1 MKILLR
7 LLALCWAGAL
17 AQQAAA
23 QSYPSHPI
31 TLVVPVAPAGIL
43 DQAARMVQPAM
54 TAALGQSIVIE
65 NRPGASGNI
74 GATYVAHAKPDGYT
88 LLIGYS
94 MFHVGNPV
102 MFKELAWDPVKDFTG
117 VGMIAFAPH
126 IIAVNTQQPFQNLKQ
141 LVDYARANP
150 GKLNYATSGNGSVPH
165 VGMEMFK
172 QTAHLEITHVPYKG
186 AGPAVQDVI
195 AGNVQMTVATPPSV
209 IAFVRAGRL
218 RALATA
224 AKKRIAVLPDVP
236 TTAEAGFPGVEM
248 EAWVAIFAPAGTP
261 PEILGKVNAAL
272 KQALDTPEVQRTSN
286 VAGMET
292 RAMTPA
298 QLDAL
303 VKKDID
309 YWQPV
314 IRKAHIVIE

>member
-1 MKILLR
+1 MKFILR
-7 LLALCWAGAL
+7 LALLLCCGAAGA
-17 AQQAAA
+17 
-23 QSYPSHPI
+23 QSFPNRPV
-31 TLVVPVAPAGIL
+31 TLIVPVAPAGIL
-43 DQAARMVQPAM
+43 DQSARMVAPTM
-54 TAALGQSIVIE
+54 GTLLGQSVVID

-74 GATYVAHAKPDGYT
+74 GATYVARAKPDGYT
-88 LLIGYS
+88 LLVGYS

-102 MFKELAWDPVKDFTG
+102 MFRQIGWDPVKDFTG
-117 VGMIAFAPH
+117 VGMIAVAPH
-126 IIAVNTQQPFQNLKQ
+126 VIAVNPQQPFHNLKE

-165 VGMEMFK
+165 VGMELFK
-172 QTAHLEITHVPYKG
+172 QTAHMNITHVPYKG

-209 IAFVRAGRL
+209 IGFIRNGSL

-224 AKKRIAVLPDVP
+224 APHRAAVLPDVP

-248 EAWVAIFAPAGTP
+248 EAGVSIFAPAGTP
-261 PEILGKVNAAL
+261 PEVLAKLNAAL
-272 KQALDTPEVQRTSN
+272 KTALAAPEAKTFAAT
-286 VAGMET
+286 AGMEL
-292 RAMTPA
+292 RYMTPA
-298 QLDAL
+298 QLDEQ
-303 VKKDID
+303 VKKDIA